1 MPARLRII
9 DSAPSLHERAAA
21 DLQFIRGA
29 MERSAL
35 FTAVPGR
42 GGMVMGAV
50 ALAAAAGTPFLSARS
65 AWLVVWGSAAIAAL
79 AIGAFTLRRK
89 AARGNVSLLAGPGR
103 RFLLCLGP
111 SLLVGALLT
120 ASLARAG
127 EFGLLPGVWL
137 LCYGAGVLSAGAF
150 SVPIIPA
157 TGVAFLVLGALALAA
172 PSAWGDAFMAVGFGG
187 IHLVSGYYVAKHHGG

>member
-1 MPARLRII
+1 MPARLRLM

-21 DLQFIRGA
+21 DLKFIRGA

-50 ALAAAAGTPFLSARS
+50 ALVAAASTPFLDGRS

-79 AIGAFTLRRK
+79 AIGAVTLRRK
-89 AARGNVSLLAGPGR
+89 AARGGVSLLAGPGR

-150 SVPIIPA
+150 SAPIIPA
-157 TGVAFLVLGALALAA
+157 TGVAFLVLGALSLAA